1 MSTKFSDHV
10 KETISLGREEA
21 VRLGNDY
28 IGTEHLL
35 LGMIKEGNNTAV
47 QLLKSFNVDLPEL
60 KKEVESLI
68 KNKKITQEKGK
79 VSKMKVKT
87 VSVFRSSSSLTL
99 NKQAENVIRET
110 VLEAKAS
117 KSQTVEIDQLML
129 TILKS
134 KDNLSSQIL
143 NEVRRGLQE

>member
-60 KKEVESLI
+60 KKEVELLI

-87 VSVFRSSSSLTL
+87 VSVFRNSSSLTL

-143 NEVRRGLQE
+143 SEVRRGLQE